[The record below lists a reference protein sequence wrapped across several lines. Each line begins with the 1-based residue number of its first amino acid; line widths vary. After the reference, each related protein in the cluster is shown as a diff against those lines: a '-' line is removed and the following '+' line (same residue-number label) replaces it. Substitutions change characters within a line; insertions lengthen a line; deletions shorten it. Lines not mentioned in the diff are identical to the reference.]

1 MKELRKEI
9 RNLIKESFDNIDT
22 YESVIESYNV
32 NIRGFHNLFDLDKLE
47 IDYHDAKFSIIWT
60 LDIEARSWGI
70 KSIRPMVT
78 SIRGEIHWT
87 VDKGEL
93 DPDKVDYIRK
103 ESNYENDYSFEGVL
117 EFNTLNKIDGHS
129 WIIKDDN
136 FKINENGELYP
147 SDLTINF
154 DGLEME
160 VE

>member
-1 MKELRKEI
+1 MKNI
-9 RNLIKESFDNIDT
+9 RNSIRQIIKETFESVGN
-22 YESVIESYNV
+22 YESVVESYNV
-32 NIRGFHNLFDLDKLE
+32 RITGFHNLFDLDKFE

-60 LDIEARSWGI
+60 LDIEGRSWGL

-87 VDKGEL
+87 VDKEEL
-93 DPDKVDYIRK
+93 EPEKIDYIRK

-117 EFNTLNKIDGHS
+117 EINSLNKVDGHS

-147 SDLTINF
+147 KELTINF
-154 DGLEME
+154 DGLEIE